1 MTVEELNV
9 IVRANA
15 NQFNQQMAGVQKRLG
30 QFGKD
35 AESSSGTALSAF
47 KSLASGIAALGIGKI
62 LKDSIMSAGELEQ
75 NLGGSEAVFKKYAA
89 TMQNTAKTAASAMG
103 LSQAEYLA
111 TANKMGALFQG
122 SGFGIGKSAEMT
134 MSAMQRAAD
143 VASIMGVDIS
153 SAMEAVTGAAKGNF
167 TMMDNLGVAINDTT
181 LQIYAQEKGLGK
193 LETTQQKVNAA
204 MQMFLDKTEYADGN
218 YAKENETLIGSL
230 TTLKA
235 ELSNLAA
242 EAGTAML
249 PLATSV
255 IPIISGAVETAK
267 PIINYLASGIGALG
281 DVVEDVTA
289 KFEAATPA
297 QKTLLKIA
305 LGMAVAIPAVTV
317 ATKLMTAAKAGYAT
331 VLNFLIPKQLTFGSA
346 LKASLGWI
354 GLIAGAISILGI
366 LSNKSAVTTED
377 NTEALKKEDEELITT
392 KENSD
397 KAAEGIDNLTDAV
410 KKSTAGFD
418 ELNKLGGNNSLA
430 AGIVS
435 EDDLSNIEDYSEEVS
450 DLIDKASKDMKLS
463 FDFDMDSLVDGGKK
477 AIQETIAIGGD
488 ILGAIFG
495 NPDEQYKSLKNLT
508 GRIEQLFGPEFT
520 AYWQGVGED
529 ISKAFSGDE
538 KERYEA
544 MKRLDGRVRDIFG
557 DEWSDF
563 WYNVGLKWNEGWTT
577 AGDGFNDLI
586 NGDVSG
592 GLKKLNSLF
601 ETFFGDTGKAWS
613 DYWFNIG
620 KGWMTTFQGIGASI
634 YEATL
639 GGDQIDEIE
648 VRNRTQDAIQ
658 RTRLGANEYM
668 RQGYSAS
675 EALEKAKADHLKTSE
690 QLWAW
695 EKWGNYNE
703 NEAYENI
710 KNSGQISFTPSQ
722 YYSWENQKKLRGYAS
737 GGFPDYGSLFVAN
750 EGGPELVGTLGGRT
764 AVVNNAQIE
773 TALYNAVFSAFSDAG
788 RTSSGGDIHI
798 TLEADG
804 EVLAEVVAR
813 QNEINSKRFN
823 GR

>member
-62 LKDSIMSAGELEQ
+62 LKESIMSAGELEQ

-204 MQMFLDKTEYADGN
+204 MQMFLDKTEYAKGN

-255 IPIISGAVETAK
+255 IPIISGAVQTAK

-354 GLIAGAISILGI
+354 GLIAGAISLLGI
-366 LSNKSAVTTED
+366 LTNKSAVTTED

-450 DLIDKASKDMKLS
+450 DLIDKASEDMKLS

-477 AIQETIAIGGD
+477 AIQEAISIGGD

-495 NPDEQYKSLKNLT
+495 NPDEQYNSLKNLT

-563 WYNVGLKWNEGWTT
+563 WNDVGKGIYEFIDGDLLKGLEII
-577 AGDGFNDLI
+577 ND
-586 NGDVSG
+586 
-592 GLKKLNSLF
+592 KFASLF
-601 ETFFGDTGKAWS
+601 GDLGRQHSKFW
-613 DYWFNIG
+613 
-620 KGWMTTFQGIGASI
+620 QGVGAGLF
-634 YEATL
+634 EAL
-639 GGDQIDEIE
+639 NGGQIDEIE
-648 VRNRTQDAIQ
+648 VRNRTQGVIQ
-658 RTRLGANEYM
+658 STRLGANEYM

-695 EKWGNYNE
+695 EKWGNYDE
-703 NEAYENI
+703 NAAYENI
-710 KNSGQISFTPSQ
+710 KNSGQIQFNPAQ

-737 GGFPDYGSLFVAN
+737 GGFPDYGSLFIAN

-788 RTSSGGDIHI
+788 RTSSGGDIYI

-813 QNEINSKRFN
+813 RNEINSKRFN

>member
-30 QFGKD
+30 SFGKD
-35 AESSSGTALSAF
+35 AESSSNTALSAF

-62 LKDSIMSAGELEQ
+62 LKESIMSAGELEQ

-89 TMQNTAKTAASAMG
+89 TMQTTAKTAASAMG

-122 SGFGIGKSAEMT
+122 SGFGIGKSADMT
-134 MSAMQRAAD
+134 RTAMQRAAD

-289 KFEAATPA
+289 KFEAATPE

-317 ATKLMTAAKAGYAT
+317 ATKLMAAAKAGYLA

-354 GLIAGAISILGI
+354 GLIAGAISLLGI
-366 LSNKSAVTTED
+366 LTNKSAVTTED
-377 NTEALKKEDEELITT
+377 NTEALKKEEEELITT

-397 KAAEGIDNLTDAV
+397 KAAKGIDNLTNAV
-410 KKSTAGFD
+410 KRSTAGFD
-418 ELNKLGGNNSLA
+418 ELNKLGGSDSLA
-430 AGIVS
+430 SGIVS
-435 EDDLSNIEDYSEEVS
+435 EDDLSNIEDYSDEVS
-450 DLIDKASKDMKLS
+450 DLIDKASEDLKLS

-477 AIQETIAIGGD
+477 AIQEAISIGGD
-488 ILGAIFG
+488 ILGAVFG
-495 NPDEQYKSLKNLT
+495 NPDEQYNSLKNLT
-508 GRIEQLFGPEFT
+508 NRIEQLFGPEFT

-529 ISKAFSGDE
+529 ISLAFSGDE

-563 WYNVGLKWNEGWTT
+563 WNDVGSGIYEFIDGDLLKGLNIINEKF
-577 AGDGFNDLI
+577 A
-586 NGDVSG
+586 
-592 GLKKLNSLF
+592 SLF
-601 ETFFGDTGKAWS
+601 GDLGRQHSKFW
-613 DYWFNIG
+613 
-620 KGWMTTFQGIGASI
+620 QGIGAGLF
-634 YEATL
+634 EAL
-639 GGDQIDEIE
+639 NGGQIDEVE

-658 RTRLGANEYM
+658 RTRLSANEYM

-695 EKWGNYNE
+695 EKWGNYDE
-703 NEAYENI
+703 NTAYENI
-710 KNSGQISFTPSQ
+710 KNSGQISFSPAQ

-737 GGFPDYGSLFVAN
+737 GGFPDYGSLFIAN
-750 EGGPELVGTLGGRT
+750 ESGPELVGTLGGRT
-764 AVVNNAQIE
+764 AVVNNSQIE
-773 TALYNAVFSAFSDAG
+773 TALYNAIFSAFSDARG
-788 RTSSGGDIHI
+788 NNTGGDIHV
-798 TLEADG
+798 TCEVDG
-804 EVLAEVVAR
+804 EVLAEAVAR
-813 QNEINSKRFN
+813 QNEINNKRFN

>member
-62 LKDSIMSAGELEQ
+62 LKESIMSAGELEQ

-204 MQMFLDKTEYADGN
+204 MQMFLDKTEYAKGN

-354 GLIAGAISILGI
+354 GLIAGAISLLGI
-366 LSNKSAVTTED
+366 LTGKSAVTTED

-410 KKSTAGFD
+410 KRSTAGFD

-450 DLIDKASKDMKLS
+450 DLIDKASEDMKLS

-477 AIQETIAIGGD
+477 AIQEAISIGGD

-495 NPDEQYKSLKNLT
+495 NPDEQYNSLKNLT

-544 MKRLDGRVRDIFG
+544 MKRLDSRVRDIFG

-563 WYNVGLKWNEGWTT
+563 WNDVGKGIYEFID
-577 AGDGFNDLI
+577 GDLAKGLGIIND
-586 NGDVSG
+586 
-592 GLKKLNSLF
+592 KFASLF
-601 ETFFGDTGKAWS
+601 GDLGRQHSKFW
-613 DYWFNIG
+613 
-620 KGWMTTFQGIGASI
+620 QGVGAGLF
-634 YEATL
+634 EAL
-639 GGDQIDEIE
+639 NGDQIDENE
-648 VRNRTQDAIQ
+648 VRNRTHSAIQ

-675 EALEKAKADHLKTSE
+675 EALEMAKADHLKSSE

-695 EKWGNYNE
+695 EKWGNYDE

-710 KNSGQISFTPSQ
+710 KNSGQIQFNPSQ

-737 GGFPDYGSLFVAN
+737 GGFPDYGSLFIAN

-773 TALYNAVFSAFSDAG
+773 TALYNAVFSAFTDAG

-813 QNEINSKRFN
+813 RNEINSKRFN

>member
-62 LKDSIMSAGELEQ
+62 LKESIMSAGELEQ

-143 VASIMGVDIS
+143 VASIMGVEIS

-204 MQMFLDKTEYADGN
+204 MQMFLDKTEYAKGN

-255 IPIISGAVETAK
+255 IPIISGAVQTAK

-354 GLIAGAISILGI
+354 GLIAGAISLLGI
-366 LSNKSAVTTED
+366 FTNKSAVTTED

-450 DLIDKASKDMKLS
+450 DLIDKASEDMKLS
-463 FDFDMDSLVDGGKK
+463 FDFDMDSLVDSGKK
-477 AIQETIAIGGD
+477 AIQEAIAIGGD

-495 NPDEQYKSLKNLT
+495 NPDEQYNSLKNLT

-544 MKRLDGRVRDIFG
+544 MKRLDSRVRDIFG

-563 WYNVGLKWNEGWTT
+563 WNDVGKGIYEFIDGDLLKGL
-577 AGDGFNDLI
+577 GIIND
-586 NGDVSG
+586 
-592 GLKKLNSLF
+592 KFASLF
-601 ETFFGDTGKAWS
+601 GDLGRQHSKFW
-613 DYWFNIG
+613 
-620 KGWMTTFQGIGASI
+620 QGVGAGLF
-634 YEATL
+634 EAL
-639 GGDQIDEIE
+639 NGGQIDEVE

-710 KNSGQISFTPSQ
+710 KNSGQIQFNPSQ

-737 GGFPDYGSLFVAN
+737 GGFPDYGSLFIAN

-773 TALYNAVFSAFSDAG
+773 TALYNAVFSAFTDAG
-788 RTSSGGDIHI
+788 STSSGGDIYI

-813 QNEINSKRFN
+813 RNEINSKRFN

>member
-62 LKDSIMSAGELEQ
+62 LKESIMSAGELEQ

-143 VASIMGVDIS
+143 VASIMGVDVS

-204 MQMFLDKTEYADGN
+204 MQMFLDKTEYAKGN

-354 GLIAGAISILGI
+354 GLIAGAISLLGI
-366 LSNKSAVTTED
+366 LTNKSSVTTED

-450 DLIDKASKDMKLS
+450 DLIDKASEDMKLS

-529 ISKAFSGDE
+529 ISKAFSGNE

-544 MKRLDGRVRDIFG
+544 MKRLDSRVRDIFG

-563 WYNVGLKWNEGWTT
+563 WNDVGKGIYEFIDGDLLKGL
-577 AGDGFNDLI
+577 GIIND
-586 NGDVSG
+586 
-592 GLKKLNSLF
+592 KFASLF
-601 ETFFGDTGKAWS
+601 GDLGRQHSKFW
-613 DYWFNIG
+613 
-620 KGWMTTFQGIGASI
+620 QGVGAGLF
-634 YEATL
+634 EAL
-639 GGDQIDEIE
+639 NGGQIDEVE

-710 KNSGQISFTPSQ
+710 KNSGQISFSPSQ

-737 GGFPDYGSLFVAN
+737 GGFPDYGSLFIAN

-773 TALYNAVFSAFSDAG
+773 AALYNAVFSAFTDAG

-804 EVLAEVVAR
+804 EMLAEVVAR
-813 QNEINSKRFN
+813 RNEINSKRFN